1 MMDVLLKEGLQQLLN
16 IVIGGVLTVAS
27 VYGTLFVAKI
37 TQKAKIEIAKLKDE
51 QAKIILD
58 ASLERLDQ
66 LLKTNIVAMEN
77 TLKKELTKAIEDGVI
92 EKEELKMLALN
103 VKENVL
109 NQLGRESLDVL
120 NNGLNDLGGYIEAR
134 LEQLLVEVK
143 NSNAK

>member
-1 MMDVLLKEGLQQLLN
+1 MDALLKEGLQQLLN

>member
-1 MMDVLLKEGLQQLLN
+1 MDALLKEGLQQLLN

-134 LEQLLVEVK
+134 LEQILVEVK
-143 NSNAK
+143 NNNAK